1 MAPHWFGY
9 INVIILQDLAIAGL
23 LWVAARL
30 LKQMR
35 YRRQV
40 AEKQIELATGC
51 LRAVRRSLVRQDS
64 RRMPPKSAVA
74 EKTRAFTAAAG

>member
-23 LWVAARL
+23 LWAAARFL
-30 LKQMR
+30 
-35 YRRQV
+35 RQV
-40 AEKQIELATGC
+40 RHRRRVAEEQIELASGC
-51 LRAVRRSLVRQDS
+51 LGPVRKTLARQDS
-64 RRMPPKSAVA
+64 RRMPPRSAVA